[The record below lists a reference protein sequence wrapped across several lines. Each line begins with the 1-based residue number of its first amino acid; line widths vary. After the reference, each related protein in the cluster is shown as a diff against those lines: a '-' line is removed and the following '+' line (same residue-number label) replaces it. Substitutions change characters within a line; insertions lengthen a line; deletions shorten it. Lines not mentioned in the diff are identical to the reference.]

1 MSTRTLVRCAVAFS
15 MKPTRSSAVNSAR
28 SLRTEAL
35 ITVTISSSKISDAR
49 VMMSMWP
56 LVIGS

>member
-1 MSTRTLVRCAVAFS
+1 MN
-15 MKPTRSSAVNSAR
+15 PTRSSAVNSAR
-28 SLRTEAL
+28 SLRTDAL

-49 VMMSMWP
+49 VMMSTWP

>member
-1 MSTRTLVRCAVAFS
+1 MSTRTLDRCAVAS
-15 MKPTRSSAVNSAR
+15 WMKPMRSSAVNSAR

-35 ITVTISSSKISDAR
+35 TTATISSSKTSEAR
-49 VMMSMWP
+49 VMTSTWP